1 MLYLIQQSFLWLL
14 LTAIAAGVAGW
25 AWHKWKN
32 DGKLAELD
40 QRREALRRELVSL
53 VNGDPAYGLA
63 EVDREREMLR
73 TNLDV
78 RDGEIAD
85 LRRQLEEARAA
96 REEAIT
102 QIAELRRLGERETVE
117 SEELIALRARAAEA
131 ERERQSVIDV
141 EAEAQPDAAMQRWRM
156 RYLEGRVRHLEGLQ
170 IPVADPPLRAD
181 LDAAQARVAELETQ
195 LGAMAAPNASADEV
209 NAWRWQARYLEAR
222 VNYLERTPAPEPLVE
237 IVEAPPAQPSA
248 EEVEA
253 ANRTRWRALY
263 MEKRLGYLEEA
274 FDDAMTRV
282 ADERD
287 AAQARVAALEPLE
300 PEAARARRLG
310 WRARYLGARV
320 THLEDLLTSARA
332 APAPEPVQAVAEI
345 EEAPPEPA
353 PVLVPAGAEERPP
366 SLPAAR
372 DGAPEDL
379 TLIEGVSAMQHTTLN
394 ALGVYHF
401 DQIAAWT
408 PANVA
413 WVDQYL
419 RLRGRITR
427 EHWVEQ
433 AGELARGDVRTRQL
447 YVREDA

>member
-14 LTAIAAGVAGW
+14 LTAAAAGVAGW
-25 AWHKWKN
+25 AWHKWKK

-40 QRREALRRELVSL
+40 KRREALRRELVSL

-63 EVDREREMLR
+63 DADRERGMAR
-73 TNLDV
+73 TSLELK
-78 RDGEIAD
+78 DGEIAD

-102 QIAELRRLGERETVE
+102 QIAELRRAGERETIE
-117 SEELIALRARAAEA
+117 SDELIALRAQAAET
-131 ERERQSVIDV
+131 ERARQAVIDV

-156 RYLEGRVRHLEGLQ
+156 RYLEARVRHLEGLQ

-222 VNYLERTPAPEPLVE
+222 VNYLERMPAPEPLVE
-237 IVEAPPAQPSA
+237 IVEAPPALPSA
-248 EEVEA
+248 EEAEQ
-253 ANRTRWRALY
+253 ANRARWRSLY
-263 MEKRLGYLEEA
+263 LEKRLGYLEEA
-274 FDDAMTRV
+274 FDGAMSRV
-282 ADERD
+282 SDERD
-287 AAQARVAALEPLE
+287 AAQARIAELEPLAQD
-300 PEAARARRLG
+300 AARARRLA
-310 WRARYLGARV
+310 WRARYLDARV
-320 THLEDLLTSARA
+320 RHLESLVPAPGA
-332 APAPEPVQAVAEI
+332 APVVQAVAEVD
-345 EEAPPEPA
+345 EAEPPA
-353 PVLVPAGAEERPP
+353 PAPTGVEERPP

-379 TLIEGVSAMQHTTLN
+379 TLIEGVSPMQHNTLN
-394 ALGVYHF
+394 FLGVYHF

-427 EHWVEQ
+427 ERWVEQ
-433 AGELARGDVRTRQL
+433 AGELARGDVRTRQQ

>member
-14 LTAIAAGVAGW
+14 LTAAAAGVAGW
-25 AWHKWKN
+25 AWHKWKH
-32 DGKLAELD
+32 DGALAELD
-40 QRREALRRELVSL
+40 KKREALRRELVSL

-63 EVDREREMLR
+63 DADREREMAR
-73 TNLDV
+73 TSLELK
-78 RDGEIAD
+78 DGEIAD
-85 LRRQLEEARAA
+85 LRRQLEEARSA

-102 QIAELRRLGERETVE
+102 QVAELRRAGERETIE
-117 SEELIALRARAAEA
+117 SDELIALRAQAAET
-131 ERERQSVIDV
+131 ERARQSVIDV

-222 VNYLERTPAPEPLVE
+222 VNYLERTPAPEPV
-237 IVEAPPAQPSA
+237 V
-248 EEVEA
+248 VEA
-253 ANRTRWRALY
+253 APAEPSADEVELANRARWRALY
-263 MEKRLGYLEEA
+263 LEKRLGYLEEA
-274 FDDAMTRV
+274 FDGAMTRV
-282 ADERD
+282 SDERD
-287 AAQARVAALEPLE
+287 AAQARIAQLEPLE

-320 THLEDLLTSARA
+320 THLEEMLAAAQA
-332 APAPEPVQAVAEI
+332 APPAPQPVAAEV
-345 EEAPPEPA
+345 EDAPPEPG

-379 TLIEGVSAMQHTTLN
+379 TLIESISPMQHNTLN
-394 ALGVYHF
+394 FLGVYHF

-427 EHWVEQ
+427 ERWVEQ
-433 AGELARGDVRTRQL
+433 AGVLARGDVRTRQQ